1 MTESREQNPAL
12 LLYQGESRATISES
26 IRFSVGILEKKQEV
40 GKRSL
45 AFKNRNKTLQPTK

>member
-12 LLYQGESRATISES
+12 LLYQGESRAAISES

-45 AFKNRNKTLQPTK
+45 AFKNRNKTRQPTK